1 MIDPRRLR
9 VLQAVAAHGSVTAA
23 ADALHLTPPAVS
35 QQLLAL
41 ERETGASLVDRSGRQ
56 VRLTAAGRL
65 LAAHGERIAA
75 QLRQAERDLAELT
88 GQAAGPVRIAA
99 FQSVMA
105 PLIGP
110 ALRNL
115 AAASPAIQPV
125 VAERYGPAAVADLRL
140 GDLDIVL
147 TEYDAASLRP
157 AEPGLA
163 LRHLAFDPYLLVI
176 PPDWQVAPRSLRDLA
191 GRPWV
196 AGPPGTS
203 CDQALRRLAA
213 EADIAVPAGDVC
225 VEFPSVLALV
235 AAGRGAAIIPRLALG
250 QAPVTICPLPPLGG
264 RHIAAWHQAGPAQP
278 TPATVTV
285 LGALARTGQALR
297 QAPLPLTVTP
307 GAEHPAAPT
316 RPLL

>member
-9 VLQAVAAHGSVTAA
+9 VLEAVAMHGSVAA
-23 ADALHLTPPAVS
+23 AAEALHVTAPAVS

-41 ERETGASLVDRSGRQ
+41 EREAGASLVDRSGRQ

-65 LAAHGERIAA
+65 LAGHGEKIAA

-110 ALRNL
+110 VLRDL
-115 AAASPAIQPV
+115 AAGNPAIQPAV
-125 VAERYGPAAVADLRL
+125 TERWGPAAVADLRL

-147 TEYDAASLRP
+147 TEYDAAGPPP
-157 AEPGLA
+157 AEPGLG

-176 PPDWQVAPRSLRDLA
+176 PPDWQVTPRTLRDLA

-196 AGPPGTS
+196 AGPPGTA
-203 CDQALRRLAA
+203 CDHALQRLSA
-213 EADIAVPAGDVC
+213 EAGLDIAAVDVC

-235 AAGRGAAIIPRLALG
+235 AAGRGAAVIPQLALA
-250 QAPVTICPLPPLGG
+250 QAPVTVCALPPLGG
-264 RHIAAWHQAGPAQP
+264 RHIAAWHQAGPALP
-278 TPATVTV
+278 TPATIAV
-285 LGALARTGQALR
+285 LDALARTRAC
-297 QAPLPLTVTP
+297 
-307 GAEHPAAPT
+307 
-316 RPLL
+316 

>member
-9 VLQAVAAHGSVTAA
+9 VLQSVAAHGSVAAA
-23 ADALHLTPPAVS
+23 ADALHLSPPAVS

-56 VRLTAAGRL
+56 VTLTAAGRM

-99 FQSVMA
+99 FQTVMG
-105 PLIGP
+105 PLIAP
-110 ALRNL
+110 VLRAL
-115 AAASPAIQPV
+115 AAACPAIQPV
-125 VAERYGPAAVADLRL
+125 IAERYGPTAVAELRL

-147 TEYDAASLRP
+147 TEYDTASSPP
-157 AEPGLA
+157 AEPGLG

-176 PPDWQVAPRSLRDLA
+176 PPDWQVTVRSLRDLA

-196 AGPPGTS
+196 AGPPGTA
-203 CDQALRRLAA
+203 CDQALRRLAS
-213 EADIAVPAGDVC
+213 EAGIAIPAGDVC

-235 AAGRGAAIIPRLALG
+235 AAGRGAAIIPQLALV
-250 QAPVTICPLPPLGG
+250 QAQVTVCALPPLGG
-264 RHIAAWHQAGPAQP
+264 RHIAAWHQAGPARP
-278 TPATVTV
+278 APAIATV
-285 LGALARTGQALR
+285 LDALARAAHALR
-297 QAPLPLTVTP
+297 QAP
-307 GAEHPAAPT
+307 
-316 RPLL
+316 